1 MKLFHP
7 LVFSDTIIWQSK
19 YEIIAKASWHK
30 GDKMRKKNRMKL
42 KKAEEILAREKQR
55 QRNVFLNI
63 ATALTLTTLV
73 GLSVIA
79 LAPVRKDETVSPELE
94 SESR

>member
-1 MKLFHP
+1 
-7 LVFSDTIIWQSK
+7 
-19 YEIIAKASWHK
+19 
-30 GDKMRKKNRMKL
+30 MRKKNRMKL

-55 QRNVFLNI
+55 QRNEFLNI

-94 SESR
+94 S

>member
-1 MKLFHP
+1 M
-7 LVFSDTIIWQSK
+7 
-19 YEIIAKASWHK
+19 IAKASWHK

-79 LAPVRKDETVSPELE
+79 LAPVRKDEALSWSQKADSL
-94 SESR
+94 

>member
-1 MKLFHP
+1 
-7 LVFSDTIIWQSK
+7 
-19 YEIIAKASWHK
+19 
-30 GDKMRKKNRMKL
+30 MRKKNRMKL
-42 KKAEEILAREKQR
+42 KKAEEILAREKHR

-79 LAPVRKDETVSPELE
+79 LAPVRKDEAVSSELE

>member
-1 MKLFHP
+1 
-7 LVFSDTIIWQSK
+7 
-19 YEIIAKASWHK
+19 
-30 GDKMRKKNRMKL
+30 MRKKNRMKL
-42 KKAEEILAREKQR
+42 KKAEEILAREKQP

>member
-1 MKLFHP
+1 
-7 LVFSDTIIWQSK
+7 
-19 YEIIAKASWHK
+19 
-30 GDKMRKKNRMKL
+30 MRKKNRMKL

-55 QRNVFLNI
+55 QINVFLNI

-79 LAPVRKDETVSPELE
+79 LALVRKDETVSPELE

>member
-1 MKLFHP
+1 
-7 LVFSDTIIWQSK
+7 
-19 YEIIAKASWHK
+19 
-30 GDKMRKKNRMKL
+30 MRKKNRMKL

-55 QRNVFLNI
+55 QRNVFLNK

-94 SESR
+94 S

>member
-1 MKLFHP
+1 
-7 LVFSDTIIWQSK
+7 
-19 YEIIAKASWHK
+19 
-30 GDKMRKKNRMKL
+30 MRKKNRMKL

-63 ATALTLTTLV
+63 STALTLTTLV

-94 SESR
+94 S

>member
-1 MKLFHP
+1 
-7 LVFSDTIIWQSK
+7 
-19 YEIIAKASWHK
+19 
-30 GDKMRKKNRMKL
+30 MKL

-79 LAPVRKDETVSPELE
+79 LAPVRKDETVSPELD
-94 SESR
+94 S

>member
-1 MKLFHP
+1 
-7 LVFSDTIIWQSK
+7 
-19 YEIIAKASWHK
+19 
-30 GDKMRKKNRMKL
+30 MRKKNRMKL
-42 KKAEEILAREKQR
+42 KKAEEILAREKQH

-79 LAPVRKDETVSPELE
+79 LAPVRKDEAVSSELE

>member
-1 MKLFHP
+1 
-7 LVFSDTIIWQSK
+7 
-19 YEIIAKASWHK
+19 
-30 GDKMRKKNRMKL
+30 MRKKNRMKL
-42 KKAEEILAREKQR
+42 KKAEEILAREKQH

-94 SESR
+94 S

>member
-1 MKLFHP
+1 
-7 LVFSDTIIWQSK
+7 
-19 YEIIAKASWHK
+19 
-30 GDKMRKKNRMKL
+30 MRKKNRMKL
-42 KKAEEILAREKQR
+42 KKAEEILAREKQC

-94 SESR
+94 S

>member
-1 MKLFHP
+1 
-7 LVFSDTIIWQSK
+7 
-19 YEIIAKASWHK
+19 
-30 GDKMRKKNRMKL
+30 MRKKNRMKL
-42 KKAEEILAREKQR
+42 KKAEEILARENQR

-94 SESR
+94 S

>member
-1 MKLFHP
+1 
-7 LVFSDTIIWQSK
+7 
-19 YEIIAKASWHK
+19 
-30 GDKMRKKNRMKL
+30 MRKKNRMKL

-79 LAPVRKDETVSPELE
+79 LAPVHKDETVSPELE
-94 SESR
+94 S

>member
-19 YEIIAKASWHK
+19 YEIIAKVSWQK

-94 SESR
+94 S

>member
-1 MKLFHP
+1 
-7 LVFSDTIIWQSK
+7 
-19 YEIIAKASWHK
+19 
-30 GDKMRKKNRMKL
+30 MRKKNRMKL
-42 KKAEEILAREKQR
+42 KKAEEILTREKQR

-94 SESR
+94 SEIR

>member
-1 MKLFHP
+1 
-7 LVFSDTIIWQSK
+7 
-19 YEIIAKASWHK
+19 
-30 GDKMRKKNRMKL
+30 MKL

-79 LAPVRKDETVSPELE
+79 LAPVHKDETVSPELE
-94 SESR
+94 S